1 MMVVQVLQ
9 IVLGVLCGI
18 SLVSIWDSYIWF
30 PEYLKK
36 IPKWVWLCLDILVY
50 LLLSL
55 LLLETF

>member
-1 MMVVQVLQ
+1 MMVVQALQ

-30 PEYLKK
+30 PERFRR
-36 IPKWVWLCLDILVY
+36 IPKLVWLCLDILVY

-55 LLLETF
+55 LLLRRY